1 MSPLSV
7 LYRDKEAPVLD
18 ANVPGEVELAL
29 ELKQA
34 FVKSLEERH
43 ISLRFFAGGWS
54 TFLTS
59 NPKARHTPYNLVLSS
74 ETIYEVAS
82 LPILVSLLCAVSTR
96 SATASDKGT
105 PTTPYTLEDLA
116 GAMRIS
122 DGALCLVAAKVLYFG
137 VGGGVPDFTRAVKH
151 DGGDLETLWDRKEGV
166 GRVIM
171 RVDWP

>member
-29 ELKQA
+29 GLKQA

-43 ISLRFFAGGWS
+43 ISLRFFAGGWN

-59 NPKARHTPYNLVLSS
+59 NSKARHTPYNLVLSS

-82 LPILVSLLCAVSTR
+82 LPILVSLLCTVSTR

-105 PTTPYTLEDLA
+105 PTTPYSLEDLA